1 MIPINKVKNKSLDTS
16 KVIMEVSK
24 DKTFT
29 YYLPGFMR
37 LNVKNFTNINLENL
51 DAEMNAAIIFSVY
64 YGALP

>member
-1 MIPINKVKNKSLDTS
+1 MNLIPRIQRKPLDTS

-24 DKTFT
+24 DKVFT

-37 LNVKNFTNINLENL
+37 LSVKNFTSVNLENL
-51 DAEMNAAIIFSVY
+51 EAEMNAAIIFSVY